1 MESLEFTIMLSMN
14 EFEKPF
20 NIIDALSTILDNVPD
35 SIILLSPQHKILA
48 FNKGMK
54 ELLMLYFKSEVK
66 VGDDYR
72 IFVLDSI
79 MDLYVDTFEKAI
91 NGETVVVQKET
102 VSQDASIWFEYTMK
116 PVYDVANS
124 FLGIVL
130 IAKNID
136 KQKRIELELENMA
149 ETFQAIIENNTESVL
164 LLGLDYKIIQF
175 NKPARERML
184 MNMDKEL
191 KIGEDFRDFLYPD
204 QEQIFFNSFE
214 SAIKGKSY
222 EIEVVI
228 TNYNNEKYWFQ
239 SRMFPVYKRNGELL
253 GVSLFAL
260 NITDRK
266 KAEVSLKD
274 SEAKFRS
281 IVEAAPTSMLIVDEN
296 MNIIL
301 SNPEVEKVF
310 GYTFDELKKQ
320 NIQMLIPEIFGKDD
334 TQKDYSKI
342 VANKFTP
349 AIKKDGSE
357 IIVDTSLNSFE
368 LDDKKHVLIIIQDVT
383 QRVNNEKQI
392 LDQLSRLKAIA
403 WQQSHGVR
411 RPVANILGI
420 CHLLKTDK
428 DITPEE
434 KEQYIDLLFQS
445 TEELDQVIHRIVNY
459 TCESNLFKQE

>member
-1 MESLEFTIMLSMN
+1 MKKFKKSLDIAE
-14 EFEKPF
+14 
-20 NIIDALSTILDNVPD
+20 ALSTILDNAPE
-35 SIILLSPQHKILA
+35 SIILLSSDHKVLA
-48 FNKGMK
+48 FNKVIQ
-54 ELLMLYFKSEVK
+54 EVLMLYFKREVEI
-66 VGDDYR
+66 GDDYKE
-72 IFVLDSI
+72 FVLESI
-79 MDLYVDTFEKAI
+79 MDLYLDTFGKAL

-116 PVYDVANS
+116 PVYDSSCN

-184 MNMDKEL
+184 MNMNKEL
-191 KIGEDFRDFLYPD
+191 KIGEDFRDFLYAD
-204 QEQIFFNSFE
+204 QEQTFFDSFE
-214 SAIKGKSY
+214 SAINGKSY

-228 TNYNNEKYWFQ
+228 TNHHNEKYWFQ

-253 GVSLFAL
+253 GLSLFAL

-334 TQKDYSKI
+334 TQKDYSQI
-342 VANKFTP
+342 AANKFTP

-357 IIVDTSLNSFE
+357 IIVDISLNSFE

-392 LDQLSRLKAIA
+392 LDQLNRLKAIA

-411 RPVANILGI
+411 KPVANILGI

-459 TCESNLFKQE
+459 TSESEIFKQE